1 MANKTL
7 YPIYITSHDEYEG
20 NILSSNGTGSARWL
34 IDVGD
39 KSREIGIIAFDTK
52 LRALSKAC
60 TINSYKVTFNQKHGN
75 GFAGPCDW
83 VLTPKL
89 ITSAYV
95 SGDIITVYSSTDYGA
110 QGRISN
116 NDLDWTD
123 EQVTFFTGREDSQ
136 LAGYS
141 DRYVGFHLSM
151 ERDGDNLNLREYMSD
166 LKAEVVYTQRYYARF
181 YAEDGA
187 TLLYSQTVNGGNS
200 PAMPATPTKAGYDFL
215 GWQNG
220 NTIYSQML
228 PSSVET
234 DISFTAVYRKIP
246 VITSRASA
254 GGSITPSGANEVA
267 YGSSQTYIITPDEGC
282 YIKKVTVDGVSKGQI
297 DSFDFTDVISDHEI
311 YAEFG
316 RLCNVSFSDYSNGKI
331 LYSINGGEYKE
342 VPGDNKHLLILE
354 LDTGKT
360 NTLEVYAIADEGYE
374 FGRQSLVYY
383 SEGGSKQT
391 IEKIGLPS
399 VTINLN
405 ASRNWDFDI
414 SFEKIVYP
422 ITLETDGNGTLSGA
436 EGVNYQESAVY
447 TVTPNDHYVIKDILL
462 DGTSVLSESELN
474 GTSAQYTL
482 QNINAEHTISA
493 IFQRVAYLTFQADL
507 NGSISGETVINYGE
521 NAYCTIT
528 ADEGYSIDKIYID
541 GEEVY
546 QATLAISS
554 LSVPFENFTEDKT
567 LKATFTSD
575 IVTLTV
581 AQPAEGGYIYGSENG
596 SYVSGSEITLETA
609 PLKGWYFASWSD
621 GNTNSEIT
629 FNITENTELT
639 AIFEKY
645 GYTIEVATEGNG
657 KVEPETQSAN
667 YGDIVTFKAVPD
679 DGHIFSHWEDGST
692 EAERQY
698 TVTDNASITASFI
711 KGHYEIK
718 AYTNEGGKVSGGGT
732 YEFQTEVTIK
742 AEADAD
748 AGYYFKEWSDGSAAP
763 ERNIIVPAGGGE
775 YIAIF
780 KKFEYQ
786 VDIQCSIG
794 GKATVSKIVEHGDSL
809 NIEITS
815 DIGYRISNITVDGE
829 SVYEMLT
836 TTKDGGRYLL
846 TEIKANHT
854 VEVFFAER
862 RYRFGRKLLDYYPP
876 VIRNILDFIELT
888 NAQEPLVGQ
897 VWDAISLAYDNQF
910 IDDATEE
917 GVSNW
922 EKDYSIVP
930 SKADTLK
937 QRKQYLK
944 SKWVPNNKYIFEWLK
959 KWLKTVTGDENI
971 TEPVLEDYT
980 LKTYLPI
987 GCSYSTILKDM
998 REYVPS
1004 NMVINPVLQ
1013 LRAFEQDLY
1022 TGTAFRLRIKE
1033 TLTSDSIEVTNNE
1046 N

>member
-75 GFAGPCDW
+75 GFARPCDW

-136 LAGYS
+136 LVGYS

-151 ERDGDNLNLREYMSD
+151 ERDGDNLNLREHMSD
-166 LKAEVVYTQRYYARF
+166 LKAEVVYTQRYYAMF

-220 NTIYSQML
+220 NTIYSQTL

-254 GGSITPSGANEVA
+254 GGSITPLGANEVA
-267 YGSSQTYIITPDEGC
+267 YGSSVTFKISRNEGYYVRDVIVDGISWGEDRESITLDNIKEDHIISVEFAPYCIVTIKPYDNGSVKYRLNEGDLVDVSKQGLSLYLKAKSHIRFELYAEADDGYRISTYKRLVYNPNISEEFEVDAGNGTIIGC
-282 YIKKVTVDGVSKGQI
+282 YNGWKHTYTV
-297 DSFDFTDVISDHEI
+297 
-311 YAEFG
+311 
-316 RLCNVSFSDYSNGKI
+316 
-331 LYSINGGEYKE
+331 
-342 VPGDNKHLLILE
+342 
-354 LDTGKT
+354 
-360 NTLEVYAIADEGYE
+360 
-374 FGRQSLVYY
+374 
-383 SEGGSKQT
+383 
-391 IEKIGLPS
+391 
-399 VTINLN
+399 
-405 ASRNWDFDI
+405 
-414 SFEKIVYP
+414 SFEKNVYP
-422 ITLETDGNGTLSGA
+422 IFLETDGNGTLSGA
-436 EGVNYQESAVY
+436 EEVIYQESAIY

-462 DGTSVLSESELN
+462 DGVSAFSDAVLD
-474 GTSAQYTL
+474 GVSAQYTL
-482 QNINAEHTISA
+482 QNVSAEHTISA
-493 IFQRVAYLTFQADL
+493 IFQRVAYLTFEAGS

-521 NAYCTIT
+521 NAYCIIT

-748 AGYYFKEWSDGSAAP
+748 AGYYFKEWSDGSATP

-775 YIAIF
+775 HIAIF

-815 DIGYRISNITVDGE
+815 DIGYKISNITVDGE

-846 TEIKANHT
+846 AEIKANHT

-930 SKADTLK
+930 SKTDTLK

-959 KWLKTVTGDENI
+959 KWLKTATGDENI

-1004 NMVINPVLQ
+1004 NMVINPILQ

>member
-89 ITSAYV
+89 ITNAYV
-95 SGDIITVYSSTDYGA
+95 SGDIITVYSSTDYGS

-123 EQVTFFTGREDSQ
+123 EQVTFFTGIEDSQ

-166 LKAEVVYTQRYYARF
+166 LKAEVVYTQRYYANF
-181 YAEDGA
+181 YAEDGV
-187 TLLYSQTVNGGNS
+187 TLLSSQTVNGGNS
-200 PAMPATPTKAGYDFL
+200 PSMPAVPTKAGYDFL
-215 GWQNG
+215 GWQYG
-220 NTIYSQML
+220 SAIYSDSL

-246 VITSRASA
+246 VIISSSSA
-254 GGSITPSGANEVA
+254 GGSITPSGTNEVA

-297 DSFDFTDVISDHEI
+297 DSFDFTDVTSDHEI
-311 YAEFG
+311 YAEFA
-316 RLCNVSFSDYSNGKI
+316 RLCNVSFSAHSNGKI
-331 LYSINGGEYKE
+331 LYSVNSGEYKE
-342 VPGDNKHLLILE
+342 VPRDNKYLLTLE

-383 SEGGSKQT
+383 YEDGSKQT

-405 ASRNWDFDI
+405 SSRNWNFDI

-436 EGVNYQESAVY
+436 ESVSYQESAVY

-462 DGTSVLSESELN
+462 DGVSILSDAVLD
-474 GTSAQYTL
+474 GVSAQYTL
-482 QNINAEHTISA
+482 QNVSAEHTISA
-493 IFQRVAYLTFQADL
+493 TFQRVVYLTFEAGS

-521 NAYCTIT
+521 NTYCTIT

-546 QATLAISS
+546 QATLAVSS
-554 LSVPFENFTEDKT
+554 LSVPFESLTEDKT
-567 LKATFTSD
+567 LKATFTND

-581 AQPAEGGYIYGSENG
+581 IQPAEGGYIYGSENG
-596 SYVSGSEITLETA
+596 SYVSGSEIALEAT
-609 PLKGWYFASWSD
+609 PLKGWYFTSWSD

-639 AIFEKY
+639 ANFEQY
-645 GYTIEVATEGNG
+645 GYTVEATVEGNG
-657 KVEPETQSAN
+657 KVEPETHSAN
-667 YGDIVTFKAVPD
+667 YCDVVTFKAVPD
-679 DGHIFSHWEDGST
+679 DGYVFSHWEDGST

-698 TVTDNASITASFI
+698 TVTDNASITATFI

-732 YEFQTEVTIK
+732 YEFQTEITLK
-742 AEADAD
+742 AEAD

-786 VDIQCSIG
+786 VDIHCSIG
-794 GKATVSKIVEHGDSL
+794 GKATKSQSVEHGDSL

-815 DIGYRISNITVDGE
+815 DIGYKISNITVDGE

-836 TTKDGGRYLL
+836 ATKDGGRYLL

-854 VEVFFAER
+854 VEVFFSER
-862 RYRFGRKLLDYYPP
+862 RYRFSRKLLDYYPP
-876 VIRNILDFIELT
+876 VIRNILDFVELT
-888 NAQEPLVGQ
+888 RVQEPLVGQ

-917 GVSNW
+917 GIAQW

-959 KWLKTVTGDENI
+959 SWLKTVTGDENI

-1004 NMVINPVLQ
+1004 NMAINPVLQ
-1013 LRAFEQDLY
+1013 LRAFEQGLF
-1022 TGTAFRLRIKE
+1022 TGAAFRLRIKE